1 MMLFQAACSAIAGQM
16 LPVSSRSRAY
26 TKLDRGY
33 DHPKQTD
40 RAKHWPSCWRLL
52 RKCQSAPRELPRS
65 AAAGDASD
73 DDGRRLERDRRAD
86 SAVGTATTLGEPTES
101 DQPTIATAAN
111 NVFNTV
117 NMGLPPFG
125 GVQPKPAASPRPVT
139 ADTGERAL
147 LTASRGA
154 AARNMDG
161 CHTISAA
168 KPSSPIRS
176 PSVV

>member
-1 MMLFQAACSAIAGQM
+1 MRHGTLAASIGPFPDQVELEIGDPAIVVSMTSTSDSPTHSVAQGPVVARLNPNSMMLFQAACSAIAGQM

-86 SAVGTATTLGEPTES
+86 SAVGTATTLGE
-101 DQPTIATAAN
+101 
-111 NVFNTV
+111 
-117 NMGLPPFG
+117 
-125 GVQPKPAASPRPVT
+125 
-139 ADTGERAL
+139 
-147 LTASRGA
+147 
-154 AARNMDG
+154 
-161 CHTISAA
+161 
-168 KPSSPIRS
+168 
-176 PSVV
+176 